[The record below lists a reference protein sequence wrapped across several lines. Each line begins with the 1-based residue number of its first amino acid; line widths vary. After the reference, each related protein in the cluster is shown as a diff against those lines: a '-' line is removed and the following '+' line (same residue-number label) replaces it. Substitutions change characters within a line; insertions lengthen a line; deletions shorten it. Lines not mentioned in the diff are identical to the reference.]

1 MNANLEE
8 AANIATEYLA
18 SLENLPNETQH
29 ILAEIKHRDYPAHL
43 VGLRT
48 CVPLELTDE
57 IRKETQ
63 KYFRHS
69 SKNAGQALSGKDAAI
84 PDTVNVLYAE
94 VDALAAE
101 KTALA
106 ARLVRIFERALS
118 RLNHDIQRILKL
130 QGDDPGLPATQQFLS
145 SVESTVQHIQ
155 TNLRTAT
162 AAIESPSAS
171 ISTAP
176 PPQKSESLAA
186 TASAGSIKLPSPVP
200 VSSGA
205 YGGGGAQKSG
215 LSRQVHPRHSPMRS
229 RRAHASTGLDDADA
243 EGEEDMDEAGE
254 DNGDAEDQEL
264 YCYCQKLS
272 YGEMIA
278 CDNDAC
284 RYQWF
289 HLSCV
294 SLKPPLPEVWYCSDC
309 SVKLGISGPLTAA
322 PSATTSSTSG
332 GRKGRKKQ

>member
-8 AANIATEYLA
+8 AANIATEYLS

-29 ILAEIKHRDYPAHL
+29 ILAEIKHRD
-43 VGLRT
+43 VQT
-48 CVPLELTDE
+48 QELTDE

-63 KYFRHS
+63 KYYRHS

-84 PDTVNVLYAE
+84 PDTVAKLYAE

-101 KTALA
+101 KIMLSE
-106 ARLVRIFERALS
+106 RLVRIFERAMA

-130 QGDDPGLPATQQFLS
+130 QGDETPLPATQHFLS
-145 SVESTVQHIQ
+145 TVDSTVKQLQ
-155 TNLRTAT
+155 TGMRTAT
-162 AAIESPSAS
+162 EVFDSSSSAS
-171 ISTAP
+171 ASAGP
-176 PPQKSESLAA
+176 PPNKKRRMN
-186 TASAGSIKLPSPVP
+186 TTTSAGSIKLPSPVP
-200 VSSGA
+200 VSSGSF
-205 YGGGGAQKSG
+205 GGGSGASASGTQKSG

-229 RRAHASTGLDDADA
+229 RRTHASTGLDEEDA
-243 EGEEDMDEAGE
+243 EGEDDLDEAGE
-254 DNGDAEDQEL
+254 EGGDAEDQEL

-278 CDNDAC
+278 CDNDGC

-294 SLKPPLPEVWYCSDC
+294 NLKPPLPENWYCEEC
-309 SVKLGISGPLTAA
+309 SIKLGIAGPLTAA
-322 PSATTSSTSG
+322 PSATTSSTTGG

>member
-29 ILAEIKHRDYPAHL
+29 ILAEIKQRD
-43 VGLRT
+43 VRT
-48 CVPLELTDE
+48 QGMCLTDD

-84 PDTVNVLYAE
+84 PDAVNTLYAE

-171 ISTAP
+171 ISAAP
-176 PPQKSESLAA
+176 PPQKSESPA

-205 YGGGGAQKSG
+205 YSGSGPQKSG

-229 RRAHASTGLDDADA
+229 RRTHTSTGLDDADA
-243 EGEEDMDEAGE
+243 EGEEDLDEAGE

>member
-8 AANIATEYLA
+8 AANIATEYLS

-29 ILAEIKHRDYPAHL
+29 ILAEIKHRD
-43 VGLRT
+43 VRT
-48 CVPLELTDE
+48 QELTDE

-63 KYFRHS
+63 KYYRHS

-84 PDTVNVLYAE
+84 PDTVAKLYTE

-101 KTALA
+101 KVMLSE
-106 ARLVRIFERALS
+106 RLVRIFERAMA

-130 QGDDPGLPATQQFLS
+130 QGDETPLPATQHFLS
-145 SVESTVQHIQ
+145 TVDSTVKQLQ
-155 TNLRTAT
+155 TGMRTAT
-162 AAIESPSAS
+162 EVFDTSAS
-171 ISTAP
+171 ASASTGP
-176 PPQKSESLAA
+176 PPNKKRRMN
-186 TASAGSIKLPSPVP
+186 TTTSAGSIKLPSPVP
-200 VSSGA
+200 VSSGSF
-205 YGGGGAQKSG
+205 GGGSGASVSGTQKSG

-229 RRAHASTGLDDADA
+229 RRTHTSTGLDEEDA
-243 EGEEDMDEAGE
+243 EGEEDLDEAGE
-254 DNGDAEDQEL
+254 EGGDAEDQEL

-278 CDNDAC
+278 CDNDGC

-294 SLKPPLPEVWYCSDC
+294 NLKPPLPENWYCEEC
-309 SVKLGISGPLTAA
+309 SVKLGIAGPLTAA
-322 PSATTSSTSG
+322 PSATTSSTTGG